1 LANDQRGE
9 AEPVAVAGLVG
20 DPQEMERR
28 RSHELNEA
36 LKRVIPGGV
45 NSPARSFRAVGGEPP
60 VIAYGRGSRV
70 HDVDGN
76 EYIDYLAAWGPLILG
91 HAPLQVVE
99 ILDRAARRGTAF
111 GAPSELEY
119 EMARLV
125 VDAVPGIEMVRF
137 VNSGTEATM
146 SALRLARGYT
156 GRSKILKFDGCYHGH
171 VDSLLVQAGSGVA
184 TLGLRGVDGVPDSYA
199 SETIVAP
206 FNDPTAVTKAFAEAG
221 QQIAAVI
228 VEPIAANMGLVAPA
242 EGFLK
247 ELRQLTRE
255 HGALLIFDEVVTGF
269 RVGYGGAQEMYGVT
283 PDLTCLGKV
292 IGGGLPVAAY
302 GGRAEVMEM
311 VAPTG
316 PVYQAGTLSGNPLAM
331 AAGVVTL
338 KTLKQGDVYAKLE
351 RLGARLQ
358 EGLERAAAEAEV
370 DLQVARVG
378 SMFTP
383 FFTSGAVTDYQSAKR
398 TDTER
403 FRRFFWSLLDAGHY
417 LAPSAF
423 ETSFVSLAHSEA
435 DIDATV
441 EAASTALRSA
451 RT

>member
-1 LANDQRGE
+1 MGN
-9 AEPVAVAGLVG
+9 
-20 DPQEMERR
+20 PQEVERG
-28 RSHELNEA
+28 RSREVYEA

-45 NSPARSFRAVGGEPP
+45 NSPARSFKGVGGAPP
-60 VIAYGRGSRV
+60 VIAYGRGPHV
-70 HDVDGN
+70 YDVDGN
-76 EYIDYLAAWGPLILG
+76 EYVDYLAAWGPLILG

-99 ILDRAARRGTAF
+99 ILDRAAKRGTAF

-119 EMARLV
+119 EMAKLV

-156 GRSKILKFDGCYHGH
+156 GRSKVLKFDGCYHGH

-206 FNDPTAVTKAFAEAG
+206 FNDATAVASVFGEHG
-221 QQIAAVI
+221 GDVAAVI
-228 VEPIAANMGLVAPA
+228 VEPIAANMGLVPPT
-242 EGFLK
+242 EGFLG
-247 ELRQLTRE
+247 ELRRLTRE
-255 HGALLIFDEVVTGF
+255 SGALLIFDEVVTGF
-269 RVGYGGAQEMYGVT
+269 RVGYGGAQEKYGVI

-311 VAPTG
+311 IAPTG
-316 PVYQAGTLSGNPLAM
+316 PVYQAGTLAGNPLAM

-338 KTLKQGDVYAKLE
+338 KTLAQPGTYERLE
-351 RLGARLQ
+351 ELGARLQ
-358 EGLERAAAEAEV
+358 TGLERAASEAEV
-370 DLQVARVG
+370 EVQVARVG

-383 FFTSGAVTDYQSAKR
+383 FFASARVSDYESAKR
-398 TDTER
+398 SDVEH
-403 FRRFFWSLLDAGHY
+403 FKRFFWSMLDAGHY
-417 LAPSAF
+417 FAPSQF
-423 ETSFVSLAHSEA
+423 ETSFVSLAHGEEE
-435 DIDATV
+435 IDATI
-441 EAASTALRSA
+441 EAAGVALRGA
-451 RT
+451 RG